1 MDVVYK
7 ILVVLHFL
15 GLASLIGGWLVQ
27 LRAVGER
34 YVSAAMLHGVLTQL
48 VTGVLLVGLGRGRR
62 FSGPLVDRTKIG
74 VKLVVTL
81 GNHGVVLGQS
91 PSSVHSE
98 RPLFPD
104 RPAGRRERRRCRLL
118 ALTVGVTPPRV
129 SGYERTQ
136 P

>member
-34 YVSAAMLHGVLTQL
+34 YVSAAILYGVVTQL
-48 VTGVLLVGLGRGRR
+48 VTGVLLVGLAEGVDSLDR
-62 FSGPLVDRTKIG
+62 PVDRTKIG

-81 GNHGVVLGQS
+81 VVTVLYWANRLRQYIPNG
-91 PSSVHSE
+91 
-98 RPLFPD
+98 LYFLI
-104 RPAGRRERRRCRLL
+104 GLL
-118 ALTVGVTPPRV
+118 AVGNVVVAVFWR
-129 SGYERTQ
+129 
-136 P
+136 

>member
-48 VTGVLLVGLGRGRR
+48 VTGVLLVGLAEGVDSLGRE
-62 FSGPLVDRTKIG
+62 VDRAKIG
-74 VKLVVTL
+74 VKLGVTVVVMIL
-81 GNHGVVLGQS
+81 CWVN
-91 PSSVHSE
+91 
-98 RPLFPD
+98 
-104 RPAGRRERRRCRLL
+104 RRRQFVPDGLYFLIGLL
-118 ALTVGVTPPRV
+118 AIANVVIAVFWR
-129 SGYERTQ
+129 
-136 P
+136 

>member
-48 VTGVLLVGLGRGRR
+48 VTGVLLVGLGRGVDLWTARR
-62 FSGPLVDRTKIG
+62 PNEDRRQAG
-74 VKLVVTL
+74 
-81 GNHGVVLGQS
+81 GHSRNHDVVLGN
-91 PSSVHSE
+91 
-98 RPLFPD
+98 
-104 RPAGRRERRRCRLL
+104 RRRQYIPNGLYFLIGLL
-118 ALTVGVTPPRV
+118 AVANVVVAVFWR
-129 SGYERTQ
+129 
-136 P
+136 

>member
-48 VTGVLLVGLGRGRR
+48 VTGVLLVGLAEGVDSLDRT
-62 FSGPLVDRTKIG
+62 VDRTKIG

-81 GNHGVVLGQS
+81 VVTILCW
-91 PSSVHSE
+91 
-98 RPLFPD
+98 
-104 RPAGRRERRRCRLL
+104 ANRRRQFLPNGLYFLIGLL
-118 ALTVGVTPPRV
+118 AVANVVIAVFWR
-129 SGYERTQ
+129 
-136 P
+136 